1 MGLALVFPIRAPK
14 VRQGKKSQQSD
25 KTLVSARQQVPLR
38 LPHML
43 AEKITLAACTGR
55 RDGLRPVKLRTAEDL
70 TDMVEDAI
78 LTVQAFLRQDFQ
90 QHFGSR

>member
-1 MGLALVFPIRAPK
+1 MGLAQFFPITAPR
-14 VRQGKKSQQSD
+14 VPQGKKISNLMKHWSPF
-25 KTLVSARQQVPLR
+25 VSITSLR

-78 LTVQAFLRQDFQ
+78 LTVQALIRQDFQ

>member
-1 MGLALVFPIRAPK
+1 MSPAQFPSQPLDFRRARK
-14 VRQGKKSQQSD
+14 VNNCVKQLSP
-25 KTLVSARQQVPLR
+25 LVSILSSR
-38 LPHML
+38 LAHKL
-43 AEKITLAACTGR
+43 AGKITLAACTGR

-78 LTVQAFLRQDFQ
+78 LTLPKILRQDSQ